1 MMCHGKNGKGGKAS
15 GSSAFRSLALLLS
28 FLAADAFSL
37 TSLGAAFAPKNLPP
51 EALQL
56 HHPERMRYVSA
67 NANDRSLGSLIA
79 YPSLAISD
87 SNLPGLPEQR
97 SQDQQIQAAL
107 PLGGTVRDTKWRV
120 REERGPA
127 FFVGDGNSN
136 NKEQAK
142 QTTYCTSTVTFRGI
156 AGDANRGTVDYDPGT
171 CITELEAAQSNSIY
185 GKSKGLR
192 WVSKTTRVIQL
203 TARWKVKLPEG
214 KFIYKGYI
222 DGGRRRQIEGKSGQS
237 NLEMTG
243 TILTGDDDS
252 SNRVVGKF
260 TADLIERLE

>member
-1 MMCHGKNGKGGKAS
+1 M
-15 GSSAFRSLALLLS
+15 SSMLSLLIS
-28 FLAADAFSL
+28 FLAADVFSL
-37 TSLGAAFAPKNLPP
+37 ASFAAAFAPNNQPP
-51 EALQL
+51 AALHL
-56 HHPERMRYVSA
+56 HHSDRTRYVSA
-67 NANDRSLGSLIA
+67 NDVPIKGSPIA

-87 SNLPGLPEQR
+87 ANLPGLPTYPSLAISDANLPGLPEER

-127 FFVGDGNSN
+127 FFAGDGNSN
-136 NKEQAK
+136 SKEAR
-142 QTTYCTSTVTFRGI
+142 QTTYCTSTVIFQGI
-156 AGDANRGTVDYDPGT
+156 AGDSNRGTVDYDPGT
-171 CITELEAAQSNSIY
+171 CTTELEAAESNSIY

-222 DGGRRRQIEGKSGQS
+222 DGGRRRQIEGKSGQN

-243 TILTGDDDS
+243 TILSGEDDS

-260 TADLIERLE
+260 TADLIERME

>member
-1 MMCHGKNGKGGKAS
+1 ML
-15 GSSAFRSLALLLS
+15 SLLIS

-37 TSLGAAFAPKNLPP
+37 TSLAAAFAPNNQPP
-51 EALQL
+51 AALHL
-56 HHPERMRYVSA
+56 YHLDVPSS
-67 NANDRSLGSLIA
+67 SLACDPLT

-87 SNLPGLPEQR
+87 ANLPGLPEQR

-127 FFVGDGNSN
+127 FFAGDGNSSI
-136 NKEQAK
+136 NKEAK
-142 QTTYCTSTVTFRGI
+142 QTTYCTSTVIFRGI
-156 AGDANRGTVDYDPGT
+156 AGDSNRGTVEYDPGT
-171 CITELEAAQSNSIY
+171 CITELEALERDNIY

-214 KFIYKGYI
+214 RFIYKGYI
-222 DGGRRRQIEGKSGQS
+222 DGGRRRQIEGKSGQN